1 MADYQERLT
10 CFLQRP
16 TVAEYMKFCQL
27 FAGPNAGLVNQGD
40 FVSNALR
47 QAHISERDVTKGKVY
62 FFNGFFDAR
71 SSSPG
76 EPQTIL
82 RK

>member
-1 MADYQERLT
+1 MQGWLIK
-10 CFLQRP
+10 
-16 TVAEYMKFCQL
+16 VIL
-27 FAGPNAGLVNQGD
+27 F
-40 FVSNALR
+40 SNALR

-71 SSSPG
+71 LSSPG